1 MKLYVGLIALA
12 GTLFLLMVWSVQ
24 HSREAAFERLET
36 YKAQRTSVSAR

>member
-36 YKAQRTSVSAR
+36 YKSPSTSGSAR